1 MGKGIIDVFS
11 LVVIAGI
18 IAVLATKP
26 AVVGD
31 FFNGGSKLLGTALG
45 GGG

>member
-1 MGKGIIDVFS
+1 MKGIIDVLS

-26 AVVGD
+26 TVVKD
-31 FFNGGSKLLGTALG
+31 FFSGGTSLLGTALAG
-45 GGG
+45 